1 MENGKPF
8 YTSRT
13 LWVNLIALAAI
24 ILQLA
29 TGKEAFNLEA
39 QASLLAVINL
49 ILRLLTNRKIGW

>member
-1 MENGKPF
+1 MAKKF
-8 YTSRT
+8 YTSKT
-13 LWVNLIALAAI
+13 LWVNLIALVAI

>member
-1 MENGKPF
+1 MAKKF
-8 YTSRT
+8 YTSKT
-13 LWVNLIALAAI
+13 LWVNLIALVAI

-49 ILRLLTNRKIGW
+49 VLRLVTKKPVGW

>member
-1 MENGKPF
+1 MVKKF

-13 LWVNLIALAAI
+13 LWVNLIALIAI

-29 TGKEAFNLEA
+29 TGKEVFSLEA

-49 ILRLLTNRKIGW
+49 VLRLVTKKPVGW